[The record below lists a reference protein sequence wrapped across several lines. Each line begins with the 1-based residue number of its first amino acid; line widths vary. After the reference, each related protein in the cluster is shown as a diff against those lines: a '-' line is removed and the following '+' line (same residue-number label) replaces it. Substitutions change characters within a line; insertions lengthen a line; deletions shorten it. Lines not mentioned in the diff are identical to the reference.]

1 MTQTINEIWDG
12 DLLDR
17 KAEAELLI
25 GYIESVAA
33 QPRFREDAQGFTI
46 AIDAGYGEGKTWFLK
61 RLKDQLA
68 LNHPV
73 AFVDAWRDDLADE
86 PLTALVATLKKALD
100 PLVEKEPAIKQSLK
114 SVMAKTG
121 AVSKIVGAGLLKRGL
136 GLLMT
141 TGAVD
146 AASAV
151 LSTASEEMK
160 DAINDGLSEGAK
172 DVVDN
177 AASALGKSDPAGLME
192 QRVAD
197 FEAGQKAMDELKA
210 SLAALV
216 ASLKDTELQAPIVII
231 IDELDR
237 CRPTYAVKLLEEVKH
252 LFDVPGLVFIFGMH
266 KGQLAHSVKA
276 AYGSDFDGQAY
287 LNRFM
292 QRHYQLKLPP
302 LDQFLSFLLD
312 RSNIDAGRLWFPQ
325 AQDKSGRRSS
335 RTPSSMIS
343 FYLRTYSAS
352 ARDAIAVVE
361 ILETCCA
368 LVQKRDFFMPLL
380 LPLILSKL
388 QGAPKHVLVEPKLK
402 TYLQLLIPTGASGS
416 SPLMEWQEVARRS
429 LEYRTLSDDEVERV
443 KNVVDIGPLYALLN
457 EFRQDSF
464 GRIMGQSLF
473 DPVNYGDLIET
484 VGRFQSPN
492 TAEPTP

>member
-1 MTQTINEIWDG
+1 MTQTINEIWNG

-160 DAINDGLSEGAK
+160 DAINDGLSKGAK

-192 QRVAD
+192 QRVAE

-287 LNRFM
+287 LSRFM
-292 QRHYQLKLPP
+292 QRHYRLAPASL
-302 LDQFLSFLLD
+302 LALIRDQVERLAL
-312 RSNIDAGRLWFPQ
+312 ITEKLWFPYVAGNQ
-325 AQDKSGRRSS
+325 HVTTSEKIA
-335 RTPSSMIS
+335 
-343 FYLRTYSAS
+343 FYFRKYRIS
-352 ARDAIAVVE
+352 ARTAIAVME
-361 ILETCCA
+361 A
-368 LVQKRDFFMPLL
+368 LQICFAMTKNADLCMPLL
-380 LPLILSKL
+380 LPMIIAKIKGANSGEIAEADNPAEQLMYQMHFAPASTPQDLDWWTFTTQLHAMTYWTDAYLSQNVRSSPDNHALHLFADFKKQAQLSK
-388 QGAPKHVLVEPKLK
+388 
-402 TYLQLLIPTGASGS
+402 
-416 SPLMEWQEVARRS
+416 VA
-429 LEYRTLSDDEVERV
+429 L
-443 KNVVDIGPLYALLN
+443 A
-457 EFRQDSF
+457 
-464 GRIMGQSLF
+464 
-473 DPVNYGDLIET
+473 DPMRYTHLIEA
-484 VGRFQSPN
+484 VGRFQNPA